1 MRRYGRRGA
10 GLMRCST
17 RGDYGL
23 RALIELADHY
33 GQGPLQC
40 SEIALRRHVPEQY
53 LDQLLTTLRKA
64 GFVRSQRGPAGG
76 HELARDPAEIPVYE
90 AIVALEGSLS
100 PIAWLDE
107 PADRTDHPSSVR
119 SARDMGAHPRVH
131 QRHPRLL
138 HNRRPPREGTQGS
151 SGEVSD
157 MTAPSRPRIADSVLD
172 LVGDTPLV
180 RLNRVVPEGSAT
192 IYGKL
197 ESMNPGG
204 SVKDRIA
211 LNMVEEAERSGR
223 LKPGAT
229 IIEPTSGNT
238 GIGLAMVAAVKGYR
252 LILTMPEDMSVER
265 RRLFERYGA
274 EVHLTPAIE
283 GMTGAVFAASQLA
296 ESESHVFVPQQFEN
310 PANPDIHRRTTARE
324 ILAAT
329 ENRID
334 AFVAAVGTGG
344 TITGVGQVL
353 REELGNSI
361 LIVAVE
367 PARSPVLSGGR
378 PGLSGIQGI
387 GASFVPGVL
396 DREVYDEVIRIEDKD
411 AFAMTAR
418 LTREEGLLVGISAA
432 ANVVASLSVAER
444 LGKDARIVTILCDT
458 GERYLSV
465 DL

>member
-1 MRRYGRRGA
+1 
-10 GLMRCST
+10 
-17 RGDYGL
+17 
-23 RALIELADHY
+23 
-33 GQGPLQC
+33 
-40 SEIALRRHVPEQY
+40 
-53 LDQLLTTLRKA
+53 
-64 GFVRSQRGPAGG
+64 
-76 HELARDPAEIPVYE
+76 
-90 AIVALEGSLS
+90 
-100 PIAWLDE
+100 
-107 PADRTDHPSSVR
+107 
-119 SARDMGAHPRVH
+119 
-131 QRHPRLL
+131 
-138 HNRRPPREGTQGS
+138 
-151 SGEVSD
+151 
-157 MTAPSRPRIADSVLD
+157 MTAPTRPKVADSILD
-172 LVGDTPLV
+172 LVGATPLV
-180 RLNRVVPEGSAT
+180 RLNRVVPEGSAAV
-192 IYGKL
+192 YGKL
-197 ESMNPGG
+197 ESLNPGG

-211 LNMVEEAERSGR
+211 LAMIEDAERSGALR
-223 LKPGAT
+223 PGAT

-296 ESESHVFVPQQFEN
+296 ESESDVFVPQQFEN
-310 PANPDIHRRTTARE
+310 PANPDVHRRTTARE

-329 ENRID
+329 DGEID

-353 REELGNSI
+353 REELGDRVQ
-361 LIVAVE
+361 IVAVE

-432 ANVVASLSVAER
+432 ANVIASLSVAER
-444 LGKDARIVTILCDT
+444 LGEDARIVTILCDT